1 MGRITLSFGFDGIMS
16 GLTVSRRMIVA
27 LATIDTLAFLRG
39 AVFEATV
46 LADLFAFDAL
56 LLGIAD
62 GVGAP
67 CNAAAM
73 KINKLITYK
82 NGNCPLNHRILT
94 MITKRKITLIIKRK
108 ALTINMPHLWTFALS
123 RLIKLLD
130 NVIN

>member
-1 MGRITLSFGFDGIMS
+1 MGLITLSFGFDGIMS

-46 LADLFAFDAL
+46 LADPFAFDAL

-73 KINKLITYK
+73 KINKLITNK
-82 NGNCPLNHRILT
+82 NGKCPLNHRILT
-94 MITKRKITLIIKRK
+94 MITKRKITLIIKRR
-108 ALTINMPHLWTFALS
+108 ALTINMPHMWTFALS